1 MEPAD
6 LQRLAQHLDVSEL
19 LALFVHPRL
28 ALGLSERDFT
38 EVLGLPGCL
47 WDSQAA
53 LHQSHLRQ
61 TGQHV
66 LRMHESMKPE
76 HELAA

>member
-1 MEPAD
+1 MQAGPLQSPVGLGAQEARALEPAD

-38 EVLGLPGCL
+38 EVL
-47 WDSQAA
+47 A
-53 LHQSHLRQ
+53 HL
-61 TGQHV
+61 GWH
-66 LRMHESMKPE
+66 
-76 HELAA
+76 